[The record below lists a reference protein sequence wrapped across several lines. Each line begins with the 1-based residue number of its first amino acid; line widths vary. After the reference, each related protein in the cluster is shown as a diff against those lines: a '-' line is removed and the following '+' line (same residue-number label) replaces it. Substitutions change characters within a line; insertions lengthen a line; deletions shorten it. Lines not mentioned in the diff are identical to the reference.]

1 MMATNTIIS
10 VLLIYNHIIGYLY
23 SAFLWRRDL

>member
-1 MMATNTIIS
+1 MATKTIIS

-23 SAFLWRRDL
+23 SAFLWRLYL